1 MENDYLKN
9 IKSIRISKGISQK
22 DMANKLEFA
31 QSNYNKIENGL
42 AELTVKR
49 LYEIAEILGVSI
61 FQILIEKDVE
71 LLQEK
76 IRVEIENKQKK
87 EFDNKKIEEIKTKYQ
102 DEFARE
108 IGEVINKMVSTIGE
122 KFRESKPLPDTPERI
137 AKREKENEEQLKKRF
152 EKLESKNKK

>member
-61 FQILIEKDVE
+61 FQIFIEKDVE

-87 EFDNKKIEEIKTKYQ
+87 EFDNKKLEEIKTKYQ
-102 DEFARE
+102 EEFARE
-108 IGEVINKMVSTIGE
+108 IGETLNKMFSTIGE
-122 KFRESKPLPDTPERI
+122 KFRESNPLPDTPERI